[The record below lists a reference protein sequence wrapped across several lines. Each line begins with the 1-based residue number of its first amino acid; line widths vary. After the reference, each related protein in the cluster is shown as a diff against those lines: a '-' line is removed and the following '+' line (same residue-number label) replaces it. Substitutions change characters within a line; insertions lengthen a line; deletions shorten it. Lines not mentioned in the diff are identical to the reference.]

1 MLEVNPEFPFYDHQ
15 KRAREF
21 ARHKTYYALLMEQG
35 TGKSPVETVDAA
47 DRFMDGEIDA
57 WLVTAPNGVQTNWV
71 RREIPKHLPHGVP
84 HVAAA
89 WTSGKI
95 TRKRKAELE
104 ALLAANR
111 KTGKLQILTV
121 NYESLTTK
129 DGEKFVRDF
138 CKRNAGR
145 LKIST
150 DESQRI
156 KSPKAERSKAMHK
169 LRVYAN
175 VRSLLSGSPILNS
188 PWDAFSQFS
197 WLNKNI
203 LRTDS
208 FAAFR
213 AEYAHLLPDG
223 HGLLRHLQMRMK
235 PQLMARFHNDEKQ
248 VEEYLKQYKP
258 QVVAVDAD
266 GRKRWRNLEQLE
278 SLISPHSFRVLKKDC
293 LDLPEKIYTRRFF
306 EMLPQQRKMY
316 DRLAQE
322 FRIMLRD
329 ETDLPI
335 ARLAIIGKMSQ
346 LASGFFIIPNT
357 NEVER
362 VVVPE
367 KNPRLAVLKEELES
381 CFEAGE
387 QVIVWARYQEELRE
401 ISAMVKREGWKFGEY
416 HGAIGSKVARQ
427 QAIDDFEAGRLDG
440 FLSQQAAGGTGLTL
454 VAPNCS
460 ARTMSVIYYSNTY
473 ALDDRIQSEDRAH
486 RIGQEKSVR
495 YVDICAEDSCDE
507 TVLDALAA
515 KLEVAE
521 IVTGDRRRAAEMLLN
536 FQ

>member
-1 MLEVNPEFPFYDHQ
+1 MLEVNPEYPFYQHQ
-15 KRAREF
+15 KDAREF
-21 ARHKTYYALLMEQG
+21 ARGRSYYALLMEQG
-35 TGKSPVETVDAA
+35 TGKTPVEIVDAA
-47 DRFMDGEIDA
+47 DRFVDGEIDA
-57 WLVTAPNGVQTNWV
+57 LLITAPNGVQTNWV
-71 RREIPKHLPHGVP
+71 RREIPKHIPHGVP
-84 HVAAA
+84 HVTAA
-89 WTSGKI
+89 WTSGTM
-95 TRKRKAELE
+95 TRKRKAEME
-104 ALLAANR
+104 ALWEAKR
-111 KTGKLQILTV
+111 TGGKLQILAM
-121 NYESLTTK
+121 NYESLTTNEGAK
-129 DGEKFVRDF
+129 IVKQF
-138 CKRNAGR
+138 CSKNAGR
-145 LKIST
+145 LKITT

-169 LRVYAN
+169 LRVYSN
-175 VRSLLSGSPILNS
+175 VRSILSGSPILNS

-197 WLNKNI
+197 WLNKKI

-235 PQLMARFHNDEKQ
+235 PGLMARFRNDEKK
-248 VEEYLKQYKP
+248 VDEYLRQYKP
-258 QVVAVDAD
+258 QIVATDEE
-266 GRKRWRNLEQLE
+266 GRKRWRNLDQLE
-278 SLISPHSFRVLKKDC
+278 SLIAPHSFRVLKKDC

-306 EMLPQQRKMY
+306 AMNPLQRKMY
-316 DRLAQE
+316 DRLAEE
-322 FRIMLRD
+322 FRIMLMD
-329 ETDLPI
+329 TDMPI
-335 ARLAIIGKMSQ
+335 ARLTAIGKMSQ

-357 NEVER
+357 DQVER
-362 VVVPE
+362 VIPIE

-401 ISAMVKREGWKFGEY
+401 IAAMVKKEGWNFGEY
-416 HGAIGSKVARQ
+416 HGSIGSKAARQ

-454 VAPNCS
+454 VAPNCA

-486 RIGQEKSVR
+486 RIGQAKSVR

-507 TVLDALAA
+507 TILDALAA
-515 KLEVAE
+515 KKDVAA
-521 IVTGDRRRAAEMLLN
+521 IVTGDKRRAAELLLN